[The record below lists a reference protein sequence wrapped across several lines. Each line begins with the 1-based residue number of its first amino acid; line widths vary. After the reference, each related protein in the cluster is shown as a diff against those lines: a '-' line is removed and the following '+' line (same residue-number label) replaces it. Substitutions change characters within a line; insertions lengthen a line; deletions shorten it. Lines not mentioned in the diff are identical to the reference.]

1 MQREHKITLQF
12 KMIQIA
18 DEVYLE
24 LHTFIS
30 QERIL
35 KSFVAN
41 DPVVCCCMLLLL
53 LNDTSFENGCSTAK
67 ELIYSVFDEES
78 DACGTRI
85 AHKRNVFSTSGVLA
99 DFILVSKL

>member
-53 LNDTSFENGCSTAK
+53 LNATSFENGCSTAK
-67 ELIYSVFDEES
+67 ELIYSV
-78 DACGTRI
+78 
-85 AHKRNVFSTSGVLA
+85 
-99 DFILVSKL
+99 